1 MLPKVF
7 QCIALLQG
15 FCPSSRPLHSFRID
29 FFSTAFSALFTA
41 SAASQR
47 VSLATSSLT
56 FCPCLLSFCN
66 STWQLCSSFWCF
78 AALLPE
84 LPFSRPALI
93 CLTSLSIFKILL
105 AVSSLLLL
113 PPMSGRRSASFAAA
127 LSFCLLSSSS
137 SSSASPSSSD
147 SLSLIAA
154 SSLAFF
160 WHWWGGHHSR
170 HLLPALPQ
178 GSTWCQPFW
187 LPSIGWL
194 PVWWQPPCSS
204 HAWTACHCRHLLSP
218 GRTAT
223 LVGPLGLF

>member
-1 MLPKVF
+1 MGKLIWVPQGQSCLLLFFNPSPQAENHFSQLLKQTVSVLPKVF

-15 FCPSSRPLHSFRID
+15 FCPSSRPLHSFRIH

-84 LPFSRPALI
+84 LPFARPALI

-113 PPMSGRRSASFAAA
+113 PP
-127 LSFCLLSSSS
+127 CLT
-137 SSSASPSSSD
+137 
-147 SLSLIAA
+147 
-154 SSLAFF
+154 
-160 WHWWGGHHSR
+160 GGQ
-170 HLLPALPQ
+170 LPLQ
-178 GSTWCQPFW
+178 
-187 LPSIGWL
+187 L
-194 PVWWQPPCSS
+194 
-204 HAWTACHCRHLLSP
+204 H
-218 GRTAT
+218 
-223 LVGPLGLF
+223 

>member
-1 MLPKVF
+1 MPQGQSCLLLFFNPSPQAENHFSQLLKQTVSVLPKVF

-15 FCPSSRPLHSFRID
+15 FCPSSRPLHSFRIH

-84 LPFSRPALI
+84 LPFARPALI

-113 PPMSGRRSASFAAA
+113 PP
-127 LSFCLLSSSS
+127 
-137 SSSASPSSSD
+137 
-147 SLSLIAA
+147 SLT
-154 SSLAFF
+154 
-160 WHWWGGHHSR
+160 GGQ
-170 HLLPALPQ
+170 LPLQ
-178 GSTWCQPFW
+178 
-187 LPSIGWL
+187 L
-194 PVWWQPPCSS
+194 
-204 HAWTACHCRHLLSP
+204 H
-218 GRTAT
+218 
-223 LVGPLGLF
+223 